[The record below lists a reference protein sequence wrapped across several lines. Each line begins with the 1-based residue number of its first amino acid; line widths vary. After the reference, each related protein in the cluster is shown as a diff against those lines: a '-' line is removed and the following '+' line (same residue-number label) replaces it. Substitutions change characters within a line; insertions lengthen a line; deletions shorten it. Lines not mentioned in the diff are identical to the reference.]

1 MGIDAFTD
9 YAVQYASE
17 IDCSITGKSL
27 LALCQHV
34 EAMEENGIPLTRANA
49 EDMIEEA
56 ADKAEKPSI
65 GGLIKGVFSSK
76 YDKEGLLILKEEHF
90 L

>member
-1 MGIDAFTD
+1 M
-9 YAVQYASE
+9 QYAND

-27 LALCQHV
+27 LALYEKV
-34 EAMEENGIPLTRANA
+34 DVMEENGIPLTRANA

-56 ADKAEKPSI
+56 ADKAEKPSF

-90 L
+90 M